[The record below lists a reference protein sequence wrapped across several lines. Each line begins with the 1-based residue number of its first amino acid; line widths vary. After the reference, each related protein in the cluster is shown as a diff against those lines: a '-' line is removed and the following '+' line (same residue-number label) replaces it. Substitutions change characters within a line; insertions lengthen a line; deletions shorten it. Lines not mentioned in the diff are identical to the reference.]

1 MKEIRPLNSK
11 QFTKTYLHLP
21 IILECVICQVL
32 LQRSE
37 LHYRFL
43 RVSSDMRYMPHELS
57 TAYFH
62 HDRIFKLVT
71 RWGENINID
80 GEYDEK

>member
-1 MKEIRPLNSK
+1 
-11 QFTKTYLHLP
+11 
-21 IILECVICQVL
+21 
-32 LQRSE
+32 
-37 LHYRFL
+37 
-43 RVSSDMRYMPHELS
+43 MRYMPHELS